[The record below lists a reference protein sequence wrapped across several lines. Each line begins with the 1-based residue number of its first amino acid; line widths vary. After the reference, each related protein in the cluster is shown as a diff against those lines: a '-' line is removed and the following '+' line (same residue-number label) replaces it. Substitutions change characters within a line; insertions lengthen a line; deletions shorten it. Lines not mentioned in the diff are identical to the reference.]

1 MTNDS
6 FETAIGQILGYLNFS
21 TGLEHPKF
29 ISAMNLSYNAW
40 QVEDEQPQ
48 WKSFLKMLSERLE
61 SERQSNAALRDATQ
75 ANAVIDF
82 VREEFIPGYVEF
94 HRSLLG
100 HHPDDQLFTQFF
112 VSRIL
117 QTVLHCYAS
126 HDHHLDFP
134 TVRVTFDN
142 YIGFRPVAVLES
154 QKIEP
159 YSKEWTRPI
168 PIYIAKVGAA
178 SGSYKPIV
186 DYAIRM
192 ISTSPSDILLAA
204 QFDLDLLDEIAI
216 DPRAYDFDHPANK
229 RPNYHFGQWDPH
241 NLDQAGYFRR
251 LIVQQVTL
259 DSLSKRCETED
270 FQQPEMIFEAGAV
283 LAGTLLMA
291 TAICGRSPDSFD
303 SSMTIST
310 LLPQIAKLRDR
321 FYEWLLSTVA
331 GKHGDRLRMEAKEK
345 RQPFGGARQHLN
357 SELANLRESQL
368 EKVRL
373 AGIYA
378 HMGYSEAAG
387 ELSDSVQVASARIRT
402 KVECKLT
409 EATKAIKSSD
419 YEVAADNLS
428 ESFQLIEEGI
438 ACGALIDP
446 WNILGFDAQFSLFPA
461 MENTVFDERANYLV
475 DLMNHYFCLYSA
487 LWSHAAARDDQKLC
501 MRIRESYEW
510 VADWWHKFAAHEVGN
525 VDAANAKEMFQAAEH
540 VAQAM
545 NLWQKDGAAAGNV
558 AFWAQHANL
567 FSTPRAYELII
578 NALFDKDDLQTSM
591 ALLMHWLSQAEAV
604 GLESA
609 ESSFHKIADQLTFQF
624 CQKTLD
630 DHRMGKVDQSIANL
644 QVIRKFIDYLE
655 VNADTYWHVPDFELG
670 EKKPENPDLVIEDE
684 PDEIYGAAYESVV
697 YRDSTD
703 DGIDGQIFE
712 TDDGKSAIL
721 ENEAQ
726 RIDERLRFH
735 ETVAQIWEMVAPV
748 FAECCSNLD
757 KDECSE
763 AASCISVWA
772 EAALTKVGE
781 LHQLLYSVESLRPAT
796 GLGDHDSMVEFDRM
810 HVVQENLMDRVI
822 GVTVSTRHAM
832 RMLNASQTS
841 IFGSMSFGPD
851 QNENLR
857 PDEVLMADV
866 FAAIFKND
874 REKLSDQV
882 RLLFEELKEQP
893 LLYVPISRHGAPS
906 KIELV
911 KSRQLYIKKLLEILP
926 RFGLVEQTF
935 RLLNVAR
942 SMERSHPVGNGAVTE
957 FDDLF
962 EIGFRA
968 VVDFLINTA
977 NHDDSTADQR
987 QLLFRW
993 LERFTESS
1001 LIVWLKHSRT
1011 LRLSILEKIHD
1022 KSPWRKLVSFIK
1034 AYGKDL
1040 FTQRFLHFSN
1050 LRGILSTGVENW
1062 LDLLIENEN
1071 VDYKI
1076 LNDLGD
1082 KISREDAVAHLSLI
1096 LEAML
1101 ENHLEYQ
1108 DYNSTTTQSDHGD
1121 MLYML
1126 IDFLRLKIGYDRICW
1141 HLRPVFWAHENL
1153 VNAGKDQVSK
1163 RWRRSLIDRIN
1174 KKAARF
1180 ISLLERLQRRYAMRM
1195 PSVANRIREKFIKP
1209 MQVDRMKS
1217 LVAPAMDRDNPE
1229 SSASFEML
1237 QHDAAQLLEKPE
1249 GSGIKVPAWLAA
1261 VEDEVEEVLDDSV
1274 TSKKIL
1280 DLLIKPQTLPREMV
1294 REQLN
1299 TIATMT
1305 NRKKPRDKKE

>member
-1 MTNDS
+1 M
-6 FETAIGQILGYLNFS
+6 
-21 TGLEHPKF
+21 
-29 ISAMNLSYNAW
+29 
-40 QVEDEQPQ
+40 
-48 WKSFLKMLSERLE
+48 
-61 SERQSNAALRDATQ
+61 
-75 ANAVIDF
+75 
-82 VREEFIPGYVEF
+82 
-94 HRSLLG
+94 
-100 HHPDDQLFTQFF
+100 
-112 VSRIL
+112 
-117 QTVLHCYAS
+117 HCYAS

-655 VNADTYWHVPDFELG
+655 VNADIYWHVPDFELG

-781 LHQLLYSVESLRPAT
+781 LHQLLYSVESLRA
-796 GLGDHDSMVEFDRM
+796 GDR
-810 HVVQENLMDRVI
+810 
-822 GVTVSTRHAM
+822 AW
-832 RMLNASQTS
+832 
-841 IFGSMSFGPD
+841 
-851 QNENLR
+851 
-857 PDEVLMADV
+857 
-866 FAAIFKND
+866 
-874 REKLSDQV
+874 
-882 RLLFEELKEQP
+882 
-893 LLYVPISRHGAPS
+893 
-906 KIELV
+906 
-911 KSRQLYIKKLLEILP
+911 
-926 RFGLVEQTF
+926 
-935 RLLNVAR
+935 R
-942 SMERSHPVGNGAVTE
+942 S
-957 FDDLF
+957 
-962 EIGFRA
+962 
-968 VVDFLINTA
+968 
-977 NHDDSTADQR
+977 
-987 QLLFRW
+987 
-993 LERFTESS
+993 
-1001 LIVWLKHSRT
+1001 
-1011 LRLSILEKIHD
+1011 
-1022 KSPWRKLVSFIK
+1022 
-1034 AYGKDL
+1034 
-1040 FTQRFLHFSN
+1040 
-1050 LRGILSTGVENW
+1050 
-1062 LDLLIENEN
+1062 
-1071 VDYKI
+1071 
-1076 LNDLGD
+1076 
-1082 KISREDAVAHLSLI
+1082 
-1096 LEAML
+1096 
-1101 ENHLEYQ
+1101 
-1108 DYNSTTTQSDHGD
+1108 
-1121 MLYML
+1121 
-1126 IDFLRLKIGYDRICW
+1126 
-1141 HLRPVFWAHENL
+1141 
-1153 VNAGKDQVSK
+1153 
-1163 RWRRSLIDRIN
+1163 
-1174 KKAARF
+1174 
-1180 ISLLERLQRRYAMRM
+1180 
-1195 PSVANRIREKFIKP
+1195 
-1209 MQVDRMKS
+1209 
-1217 LVAPAMDRDNPE
+1217 
-1229 SSASFEML
+1229 
-1237 QHDAAQLLEKPE
+1237 
-1249 GSGIKVPAWLAA
+1249 
-1261 VEDEVEEVLDDSV
+1261 
-1274 TSKKIL
+1274 
-1280 DLLIKPQTLPREMV
+1280 
-1294 REQLN
+1294 
-1299 TIATMT
+1299 
-1305 NRKKPRDKKE
+1305 